1 MRKNR
6 GFTLIELLIVIT
18 IILIIAAI
26 AIPSLIQ
33 AKISADEASAVNSI
47 RTLNT
52 AQVSYQ
58 SVFPQV
64 GYAATIAALGP
75 AASTGCSTPSSANAC
90 LVDWV
95 VAQATTPASP
105 KAGYYFAEGVVTS
118 GGVNSGYTIGGAPT
132 GFNRSGVR
140 GFCSNE
146 DAGIHFIP
154 ALSGPPVTTAPACSA
169 YPAMR

>member
-1 MRKNR
+1 MRKNG

-18 IILIIAAI
+18 IILIIAAV

-33 AKISADEASAVNSI
+33 AKISADEASAVNTI

-58 SVFPQV
+58 SIFPQV
-64 GYAATIAALGP
+64 GYAPTIAALGP
-75 AASTGCSTPSSANAC
+75 GASTGCTTPSSANAC
-90 LVDWV
+90 LLDWV
-95 VAQATTPASP
+95 VAQATTAGNA
-105 KAGYYFAEGVVTS
+105 KAGYYFAQSVTTS
-118 GGVNSGYTIGGAPT
+118 GGVNTGYTIGGAPS
-132 GFNRSGVR
+132 GFNKSGVR

-146 DAGIHFIP
+146 DAVIRVTP
-154 ALSGPPVTTAPACSA
+154 ALNGPPVTAVPVCAA